1 MYIPN
6 KFKYQLSFNW
16 HLNLIEVCATQS
28 WLLVQT
34 KDCKTV
40 LVALE
45 GEVYVDNGTVIDP
58 EGGVGLI
65 RIGDDITYKVL
76 NFRHFNTR

>member
-1 MYIPN
+1 MLAI
-6 KFKYQLSFNW
+6 
-16 HLNLIEVCATQS
+16 
-28 WLLVQT
+28 T

-45 GEVYVDNGTVIDP
+45 GEVYMDNGTVIDP

-65 RIGDDITYKVL
+65 RIENNITYKIL
-76 NFRHFNTR
+76 NFRYFNTR

>member
-1 MYIPN
+1 MMAI
-6 KFKYQLSFNW
+6 
-16 HLNLIEVCATQS
+16 
-28 WLLVQT
+28 T

-40 LVALE
+40 LVAIE
-45 GEVYVDNGTVIDP
+45 GEVYVDNETVIDP

>member
-1 MYIPN
+1 MMAI
-6 KFKYQLSFNW
+6 
-16 HLNLIEVCATQS
+16 
-28 WLLVQT
+28 T

-45 GEVYVDNGTVIDP
+45 GQVYMDNGTVIDP

-65 RIGDDITYKVL
+65 RIGNDISYKIL

>member
-1 MYIPN
+1 MMEI
-6 KFKYQLSFNW
+6 
-16 HLNLIEVCATQS
+16 
-28 WLLVQT
+28 T

-45 GEVYVDNGTVIDP
+45 GEVYVNNGTVIDP